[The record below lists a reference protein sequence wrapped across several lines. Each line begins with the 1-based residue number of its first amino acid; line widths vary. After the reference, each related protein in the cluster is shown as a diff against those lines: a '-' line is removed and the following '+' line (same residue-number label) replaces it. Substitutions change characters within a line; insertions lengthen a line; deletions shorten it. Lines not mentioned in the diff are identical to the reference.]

1 MPYFRDNQ
9 THVLLVL
16 VAVGCMCLVLLLIGA
31 SGVQAPYREGVFQL
45 VSAISTTGW
54 QTSAIGDWGPPP
66 VLFISALMIVGGCA
80 GATVGGIKIL
90 RLIIMVRG
98 FLWQVRRVFLPSS
111 AIVAFRLGDEV
122 LDPMKMQDEVGRAAI
137 FTVSYV
143 FLLAVGAFIL
153 ALTMG
158 PEFTLADIIF
168 ESVTAQSTVGLS
180 TGVTSAD
187 MPVVAELV
195 LIVQM
200 LVGRLEII
208 PLLVLAR
215 AAVRGFKQ
223 H

>member
-1 MPYFRDNQ
+1 
-9 THVLLVL
+9 
-16 VAVGCMCLVLLLIGA
+16 
-31 SGVQAPYREGVFQL
+31 
-45 VSAISTTGW
+45 
-54 QTSAIGDWGPPP
+54 
-66 VLFISALMIVGGCA
+66 
-80 GATVGGIKIL
+80 
-90 RLIIMVRG
+90 
-98 FLWQVRRVFLPSS
+98 LPSS